1 MRCEAIPS
9 PSARRPRFS
18 RGAPFLIICSA
29 VFLGNGCAGRK
40 PAAFPWQTASM
51 VRPRPPAKPAS
62 TAVEPAPDL
71 EPVIP
76 RPPRLI
82 LAHNAPPRPRTNG
95 SAGTDEADP
104 DSRAGSFSIAP
115 QLTPAE
121 SAAAQQQTDQNLRA
135 AEANLSRSKGRAL
148 SPTQSD
154 LAQKSRSF
162 LRQARKAAREGDWVR
177 ARNLAV
183 KAQLLSEELVRTL

>member
-1 MRCEAIPS
+1 LRVAS
-9 PSARRPRFS
+9 
-18 RGAPFLIICSA
+18 FLIICSA
-29 VFLGNGCAGRK
+29 VLFGNGCAGRK
-40 PAAFPWQTASM
+40 PVAFPWQTASM
-51 VRPRPPAKPAS
+51 VHPRPPVKPTS
-62 TAVEPAPDL
+62 TAVEPAPGL

-82 LAHNAPPRPRTNG
+82 LAHSAPPRPRTNG
-95 SAGTDEADP
+95 SAWTDEADP
-104 DSRAGSFSIAP
+104 ESRSGAFSIAP

-148 SPTQSD
+148 SATQSD
-154 LAQKSRSF
+154 LARKSRSF

>member
-1 MRCEAIPS
+1 MLCEAIPS

-18 RGAPFLIICSA
+18 RGAPFLIFCSA
-29 VFLGNGCAGRK
+29 FLFGNGCAGRK
-40 PAAFPWQTASM
+40 PAAFPWETASM

-62 TAVEPAPDL
+62 AAVEPAPDL

-76 RPPRLI
+76 RLPRLI
-82 LAHNAPPRPRTNG
+82 LARSAPPRPRTSG
-95 SAGTDEADP
+95 PAGTPDADP
-104 DSRAGSFSIAP
+104 ESRAGDFSMAP

-121 SAAAQQQTDQNLRA
+121 SAAAQQQTDQSLRA
-135 AEANLSRSKGRAL
+135 AEANLNRFRGRVL